1 MTIENDAGSSLSEL
15 FADDPLSVA
24 LAELIQGIQPG
35 DRLPSE
41 RDLAVR
47 LDVSRTALR
56 DRLGM
61 LEGLGV
67 LRRRTGAGTFVET
80 LRPDA
85 LAFALNLA
93 ISSSHLPLASLES
106 VRIAL
111 ERQAAAEAARRADPV
126 LIAYMKRAID
136 TMAATEL
143 SADVLVADR
152 AFHQSLLRAAGNP
165 SLTFFAEALSNVL
178 TKDLAERSERLS
190 QERLSTSRQALLV
203 DHHTRIYDA
212 IVAGDPDAAMRAVD
226 EHFDAIGNS

>member
-1 MTIENDAGSSLSEL
+1 MTIENDAGALSEL
-15 FADDPLSVA
+15 FADDPVSA
-24 LAELIQGIQPG
+24 SLARLIQQMRPG
-35 DRLPSE
+35 ERLPSE
-41 RDLAVR
+41 RDLAVQ

-67 LRRRTGAGTFVET
+67 LRRRAGAGTYVET

-85 LAFALNLA
+85 LSVALNLA
-93 ISSSHLPLASLES
+93 ISSSHLPLESLES

-136 TMAATEL
+136 TMAATEQR
-143 SADVLVADR
+143 ADVLAADR

-165 SLTFFAEALSNVL
+165 SLTFFADALSSVL
-178 TKDLAERSERLS
+178 TQDLAERSERLRA
-190 QERLSTSRQALLV
+190 EPLSTSRQALLV

-212 IVAGDPDAAMRAVD
+212 IMAGDPEAAMRAVD
-226 EHFDAIGNS
+226 GHFDAINHS

>member
-1 MTIENDAGSSLSEL
+1 MTTENDAGSSLSEL

-143 SADVLVADR
+143 SEDVLVADR

-165 SLTFFAEALSNVL
+165 SLTFFAEALSSVL
-178 TKDLAERSERLS
+178 TKDLAERSERLI
-190 QERLSTSRQALLV
+190 QELSTSRQALLV

-212 IVAGDPDAAMRAVD
+212 VVAGDPDAAMRAVD